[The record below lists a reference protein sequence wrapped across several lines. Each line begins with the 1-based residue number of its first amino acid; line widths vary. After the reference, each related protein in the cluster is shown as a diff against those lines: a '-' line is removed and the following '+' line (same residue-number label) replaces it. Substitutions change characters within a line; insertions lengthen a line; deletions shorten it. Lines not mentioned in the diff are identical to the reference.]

1 MEIFKVFL
9 SKLEDAGSFMR
20 SMGETTAQLVIQKDH
35 RGKNIYIS
43 LKSSKPGLKKT
54 VKGPELKWISPWSNV
69 GPKTL

>member
-35 RGKNIYIS
+35 RGKKIYIPKV
-43 LKSSKPGLKKT
+43 LKAWTQKNC
-54 VKGPELKWISPWSNV
+54 KGA
-69 GPKTL
+69 